1 MAGVRADPWPASR
14 AHLDRGWLFTSPL
27 VASFLLSHSNI
38 DTVYPNSIQIYN
50 MLIDDD
56 SFGCLGV
63 PTPLEMLK
71 QQSTL
76 PCDEIAGRSDRL
88 RRSRT
93 NVAEL
98 IEMNQQL
105 AAKRD
110 ALRVSWPQRWL
121 RFRIACGKLGKLQPD
136 YRTKNGCRAGRNT
149 SARADRSQKEDC
161 RI

>member
-1 MAGVRADPWPASR
+1 MLLPGQPRALTSTKAV
-14 AHLDRGWLFTSPL
+14 FTSPL

-38 DTVYPNSIQIYN
+38 DTVYPNSIRVYT

-71 QQSTL
+71 QQSAL
-76 PCDEIAGRSDRL
+76 LCDEIADLSDRL

-105 AAKRD
+105 AAERD
-110 ALRVSWPQRWL
+110 ALRVKLASTEARISDCPRQRPESEPPNPK
-121 RFRIACGKLGKLQPD
+121 IC
-136 YRTKNGCRAGRNT
+136 NGPVR
-149 SARADRSQKEDC
+149 SA
-161 RI
+161 I

>member
-1 MAGVRADPWPASR
+1 
-14 AHLDRGWLFTSPL
+14 
-27 VASFLLSHSNI
+27 
-38 DTVYPNSIQIYN
+38 

-121 RFRIACGKLGKLQPD
+121 RFRIACGKLGKLGKLQPD

>member
-1 MAGVRADPWPASR
+1 
-14 AHLDRGWLFTSPL
+14 
-27 VASFLLSHSNI
+27 
-38 DTVYPNSIQIYN
+38 

-71 QQSTL
+71 QQSAL
-76 PCDEIAGRSDRL
+76 LCDEIADLSDRL

-105 AAKRD
+105 AAERD
-110 ALRVSWPQRWL
+110 ALRVKLAATEARVSDCLRLAGESCNQITGLKMVAEQVEILRQELIEARKKIAEYESMAPQL
-121 RFRIACGKLGKLQPD
+121 LS
-136 YRTKNGCRAGRNT
+136 GR
-149 SARADRSQKEDC
+149 D
-161 RI
+161 

>member
-1 MAGVRADPWPASR
+1 
-14 AHLDRGWLFTSPL
+14 
-27 VASFLLSHSNI
+27 
-38 DTVYPNSIQIYN
+38 
-50 MLIDDD
+50 MLIDDH

-76 PCDEIAGRSDRL
+76 PCDEIAARSDRL

-110 ALRVSWPQRWL
+110 ALRVKLAATEAKVSDCL
-121 RFRIACGKLGKLQPD
+121 RQAGEAGEAGEAATRLPD
-136 YRTKNGCRAGRNT
+136 
-149 SARADRSQKEDC
+149 
-161 RI
+161 

>member
-1 MAGVRADPWPASR
+1 
-14 AHLDRGWLFTSPL
+14 
-27 VASFLLSHSNI
+27 
-38 DTVYPNSIQIYN
+38 

-71 QQSTL
+71 QQSIL

-105 AAKRD
+105 AAKRN
-110 ALRVSWPQRWL
+110 ALRVKLAATVAKVSDCL
-121 RFRIACGKLGKLQPD
+121 RQAGEAGEAATRLPD
-136 YRTKNGCRAGRNT
+136 
-149 SARADRSQKEDC
+149 
-161 RI
+161 